1 MAALCLLPLAAAVSD
16 DDTTATTETIFDSSD
31 GLDINGV
38 VLAVGAL
45 LVGALLAVA
54 GYRLWQ
60 TTVYALGFLGGGIVI
75 AVIFERVFKD
85 ETWVLT
91 ASWIAFV
98 VGGVICGYL
107 CVYLYWVGLAM
118 AGAVGG
124 AALAILINTSFG
136 YKFAPSHP
144 GTVLIVLVVVF
155 AVIGG
160 GLTLW
165 LQKPAL
171 VAATSLV
178 GAFLLVWGIG
188 YFAGNYPTF
197 NDLSRFRTYNTSGDL
212 VYSIPGA
219 WWAYLVGT
227 LVVFGLSMVLQF
239 RFTGK
244 DVDYHSMDRQYRGS
258 EDVLPRRGGPMG
270 PVRVQYD
277 NMGTPEVR
285 PQHQQPFQQRY
296 PTSNQVEWEDLQQ
309 NRPAPSRQTQ
319 QYPDNSMVQPQYQQ
333 REHAYQISDVL
344 PTTTRPQT
352 SDPSTSSARAT
363 APEAPTHAYPSGYQK
378 NETSHIVQTNAI
390 PPNAATNARSRP
402 LQAMTRANVVAP
414 AIGRPPPTEST
425 KLLDPQDDVEREKAT
440 QFHTKHAG
448 FIALFALIW
457 SWVLQAEAS
466 QALQSHFNKPF
477 FLVCFNHAAPVVLLP
492 LVFGYYRVCG
502 SSADRHAGWDVVGV
516 LQRHSVLPLA
526 KLTRIAAFLGAFYL
540 VADYFWYAALA
551 HVSVAAGTA
560 IFNCSP
566 LFVYCFSVCFLHET
580 LSTSKLAGVL
590 TSFVGVSLLVLFQDG
605 SDLDA
610 VESTS
615 LVAGL
620 LMIVSAALY
629 AAYQVAMRLAVGKDL
644 TDTATLLTMAGL
656 CGLFTT
662 PLWLL
667 GSLLLTQS
675 PFPSLYESLELPET
689 GEGVLL
695 LLLSGALTV
704 VFCAF
709 LPLALCW
716 TSPLETS
723 VGCMLTIPLSGLLD
737 TFMHHTSFSW
747 ECIVGS
753 VLVMTGFA
761 ILEYSTSSHT
771 QEGPKSSEQASPS
784 WA

>member
-1 MAALCLLPLAAAVSD
+1 MRNLSMWRPRAWLMATLCLLPPLAAAVSD
-16 DDTTATTETIFDSSD
+16 DDTSATLETIFDSSD

-45 LVGALLAVA
+45 LVGALLAGA

-60 TTVYALGFLGGGIVI
+60 TTVYALGFLGGGVVI
-75 AVIFERVFKD
+75 AVIFERVFQD

-124 AALAILINTSFG
+124 AALAILVNTSFG

-178 GAFLLVWGIG
+178 GAFLLLWGVG

-197 NDLSRFRTYNTSGDL
+197 NDLSRFRTYDTSGDL
-212 VYSIPGA
+212 AYSIPGA

-227 LVVFGLSMVLQF
+227 LVVFGLSMALQF

-244 DVDYHSMDRQYRGS
+244 DVDYHSMERQRRGS

-270 PVRVQYD
+270 PVRVQYA

-309 NRPAPSRQTQ
+309 NRPAPSSQTQ

-344 PTTTRPQT
+344 PTTTRPQGYQP
-352 SDPSTSSARAT
+352 SDPSTSAARAT
-363 APEAPTHAYPSGYQK
+363 APEEPTRAYPSGYQK
-378 NETSHIVQTNAI
+378 NETSHVPTLTTARTLLSNA
-390 PPNAATNARSRP
+390 
-402 LQAMTRANVVAP
+402 
-414 AIGRPPPTEST
+414 
-425 KLLDPQDDVEREKAT
+425 
-440 QFHTKHAG
+440 
-448 FIALFALIW
+448 ALIW

-502 SSADRHAGWDVVGV
+502 SSADRHAGWDVVSV

-580 LSTSKLAGVL
+580 LSASKLVGVL

-610 VESTS
+610 MESTS

-629 AAYQVAMRLAVGKDL
+629 GAYQVAMRLAVGEDL

-662 PLWLL
+662 PLWLV

-675 PFPSLYESLELPET
+675 PFPSLYESLALPET
-689 GEGVLL
+689 GEGALL

-737 TFMHHTSFSW
+737 TFMHHMSFSW
-747 ECIVGS
+747 ECIAGS

-761 ILEYSTSSHT
+761 ILEYSMSSHV
-771 QEGPKSSEQASPS
+771 QAGPKPSEQASPS